1 MMMQRWILAMA
12 LALGGAAAC
21 DDNNGGG
28 DKPGAA
34 PQAELTAEQ
43 VVAKHVAALGGL
55 DRLKASKSLVIRGE
69 YQEGSAV
76 DTFVAYRARPNKL
89 RKEGTHEGKAFVK
102 VFDGDKGWLA
112 EGDKP
117 MNPIPAEH
125 AAKLKQYADFDDPI
139 IDAAARGHKVE
150 LVGTADV
157 KGSKAYQLKVTLA
170 NGDVEQRYLDAAT
183 FLDVRRTVTFKDKEG
198 VQKTKNI
205 TFSDWREVGGLK
217 FNFASE
223 GEVDGKT
230 SKVTIQSIEVDG
242 AIDPAKFT
250 AQLANTVAMAH

>member
-1 MMMQRWILAMA
+1 MQRWILAMA

-21 DDNNGGG
+21 DGNNGGG

-34 PQAELTAEQ
+34 PQADLTAEQ

-69 YQEGSAV
+69 YQEGGAV
-76 DTFVAYRARPNKL
+76 DRFVAYRARPNKL

-117 MNPIPAEH
+117 MGPIPAEH

-139 IDAAARGHKVE
+139 IDAAARGHRVE

-157 KGSKAYQLKVTLA
+157 KGSKAYQLEVTLA
-170 NGDVEQRYLDAAT
+170 NGDVEQRYLDATT
-183 FLDVRRTVTFKDKEG
+183 FLDVKRTVTFKDKEG

-242 AIDPAKFT
+242 TIDPAKFT